1 MGACTIGKSI
11 PSRSNR
17 RRSGHIDPLP
27 LPCLALPCLAVPFP
41 SGSRD
46 MVTLTV
52 AADYSGV
59 HPTAMRLLFGGRY

>member
-1 MGACTIGKSI
+1 
-11 PSRSNR
+11 
-17 RRSGHIDPLP
+17 
-27 LPCLALPCLAVPFP
+27 LPCLAVPFP

-59 HPTAMRLLFGGRY
+59 HPTAMRLVFGGRY